1 MRPKD
6 FLNLTDPEAIA
17 TNRRGQLSPSQRT
30 LRTRFLRQQLVGGLF
45 FLLFLG
51 GLTIF
56 GLVKEGGSGQ
66 TINSTGVLV
75 FLALMGGAILLVI
88 SLSSV
93 GAVSFYWSM
102 TGEIAQ
108 AEGRVLWK
116 GYYAA
121 EIPGRTLTT
130 PYNIPL
136 DLPPGPY
143 RFYFVGHSGR
153 LLSAEALD
161 RREGQLLE
169 TLMPADTPP
178 TKALPPIAQ
187 SNMRVTSVIILGF
200 MGLLLFGACPFAL
213 ASSTPQDIPMLLVVY
228 GTFTFIYLL
237 MGIGIWWSTRNFYGV
252 SGSYGTDLPARN
264 QALYA
269 LASSLRFDQTDLA
282 ANRSGRITP
291 RQKRRLLGHAFFS
304 ALGGVALFMATIVAL
319 LGFWANN
326 QANLQTN
333 PLTLLCPLAVML
345 LVVGGAV
352 MLLMQAI
359 YILGDFGSGRVL
371 QTAGPAHKRIGGGRN
386 VNFYV
391 SVRHS
396 PEFQI
401 NHPTYQAFL
410 ESQPY
415 RLYYTANSHKL
426 LAAEPED

>member
-6 FLNLTDPEAIA
+6 FLNLSDPEAIVA
-17 TNRRGQLSPSQRT
+17 NQHGQLSPSQRA
-30 LRTRFLRQQLVGGLF
+30 LRTRFIRQQLVGGLF

-56 GLVKEGGSGQ
+56 GLVKEGVGGQ
-66 TINSTGVLV
+66 TINLTGVLV

-130 PYNIPL
+130 PYSLPL

-143 RFYFVGHSGR
+143 RFYFVRHSGR

-169 TLMPADTPP
+169 TLMPADIPP

-213 ASSTPQDIPMLLVVY
+213 ANSTPQDIPMLLVVY
-228 GTFTFIYLL
+228 GTFTFIYLF
-237 MGIGIWWSTRNFYGV
+237 MGFGIWWSTRIFYGI
-252 SGSYGTDLPARN
+252 SSNYRTDLPAGN
-264 QALYA
+264 QTLYA
-269 LASSLRFDQTDLA
+269 LASSLRFDQADLA
-282 ANRSGRITP
+282 ANRSGRSTP
-291 RQKRRLLGHAFFS
+291 RQKNRLIGQAFFS
-304 ALGGVALFMATIVAL
+304 ALGGFMLFIGAIIAF
-319 LGFWANN
+319 LGFWANS
-326 QANLQTN
+326 QATLQPN
-333 PLTLLCPLAVML
+333 PLTLFCPLAVSL
-345 LVVGGAV
+345 LMVGGVV
-352 MLLMQAI
+352 MLFVQAI
-359 YILGDFGSGRVL
+359 HSLGDVGSGRVSSA
-371 QTAGPAHKRIGGGRN
+371 AGPAHKRMGVGRN
-386 VNFYV
+386 ANFYV

-401 NHPTYQAFL
+401 DHPTYQAFL
-410 ESQPY
+410 EGQPY
-415 RLYYTANSHKL
+415 RLYYTPKSHKL